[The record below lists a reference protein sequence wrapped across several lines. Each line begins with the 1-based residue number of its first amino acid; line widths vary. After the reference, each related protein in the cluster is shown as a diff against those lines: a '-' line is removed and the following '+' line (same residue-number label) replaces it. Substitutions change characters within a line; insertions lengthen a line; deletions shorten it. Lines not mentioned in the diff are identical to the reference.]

1 MALSYRIN
9 AVFVWKP
16 VLLVL
21 EFLVCVIRT
30 GITINTGTFY
40 ANVLYSSRKK
50 SSKEKKVC
58 MQVRATAGCQCVR
71 DNAKDKGSCRIKG
84 ST

>member
-21 EFLVCVIRT
+21 EFLECVIRT

-40 ANVLYSSRKK
+40 TNVLYSSRKK
-50 SSKEKKVC
+50 SSQEKRFACKLEQQPV
-58 MQVRATAGCQCVR
+58 V
-71 DNAKDKGSCRIKG
+71 NA
-84 ST
+84 